1 MGSKNT
7 MTKYCPNSSYG
18 YNGFTDSK
26 TVLDPEDDAA
36 HVNLGGKWRMPTD
49 AEWTELRE
57 NCTWEWTTLNGERGR
72 KVTSNKSGYTDKW
85 IFIPA
90 AGYRYDAHF
99 DDATSCGYYWSSSLC
114 DAGNPYNAWYVFFD
128 FDGVYRYGT
137 LRSDGI
143 SIRPVYDDSESTN
156 YILHDPTPEDGA
168 TGVDTH
174 VYLSCYGHLYDKGEN
189 NFEVRVSEKPDMS
202 VLIPRVVRY
211 CGPRV
216 YGVDFELESG
226 KTYYW
231 QVAEFDFDKEA
242 WVIVSP
248 IWHFTTK

>member
-1 MGSKNT
+1 

-143 SIRPVYDDSESTN
+143 SVRPVYDDSEAPN
-156 YILHDPTPEDGA
+156 YILYDPTPEDGA